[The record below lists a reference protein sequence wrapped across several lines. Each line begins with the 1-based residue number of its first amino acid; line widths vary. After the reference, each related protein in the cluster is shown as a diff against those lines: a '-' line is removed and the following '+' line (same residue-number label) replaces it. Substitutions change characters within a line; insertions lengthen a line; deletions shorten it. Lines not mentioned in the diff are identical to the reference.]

1 MSATSGRRG
10 HCGPTR
16 PPLPLHVRSTQPGEQ
31 RERSLPTQP
40 QTVPF
45 AVSPSKDAVSPSND
59 AAALPGGADEGAA
72 AGEERRRLLGL
83 KYLVRLGIYNEG
95 FDASTTPDQYQRS
108 LGMDEPES

>member
-1 MSATSGRRG
+1 MSAMSGRRG

-16 PPLPLHVRSTQPGEQ
+16 PPLLLHVPSTQPGSSGSAPCP
-31 RERSLPTQP
+31 RNRRRCRLPYLRP
-40 QTVPF
+40 I
-45 AVSPSKDAVSPSND
+45 VSPSND